1 MPKLII
7 IRVTSFLS
15 CTENP
20 PSLSTSLT
28 VEAHVLIRSPQAQ
41 QDLAYTFPC
50 CYLTLLLCIAHIKLP
65 TLTIKSNI
73 PLTEVPERENT
84 ENRKG
89 DGHIHKISQ
98 TKDTMPKDINGKAGS
113 H

>member
-1 MPKLII
+1 MTKLII

-28 VEAHVLIRSPQAQ
+28 VEAQVLIRSPQAQ

-73 PLTEVPERENT
+73 PLTEVPERQH
-84 ENRKG
+84 RKQKRG
-89 DGHIHKISQ
+89 WTHTQNFPNQRHNAEGH
-98 TKDTMPKDINGKAGS
+98 
-113 H
+113 